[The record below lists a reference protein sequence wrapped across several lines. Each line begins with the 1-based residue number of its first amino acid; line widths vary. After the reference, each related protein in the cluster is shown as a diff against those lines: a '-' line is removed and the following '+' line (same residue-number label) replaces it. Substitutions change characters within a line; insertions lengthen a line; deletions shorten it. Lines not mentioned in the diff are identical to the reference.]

1 MTKKSGNKS
10 AKKAAKRVESSSA
23 LQGNAWIP
31 YRTGIII
38 IAILSIGMIA
48 MTAYQAVTEFGMTW
62 GEGLLR
68 GVLFGGML
76 WVIFFGFILFNRVL
90 GRHR

>member
-10 AKKAAKRVESSSA
+10 AKKAAKQAGSSPE

-38 IAILSIGMIA
+38 IAVLSIGMIV

-68 GVLFGGML
+68 GLLFGGTL
-76 WVIFFGFILFNRVL
+76 WIIFFGFILLNRLL
-90 GRHR
+90 GRH

>member
-10 AKKAAKRVESSSA
+10 AKKATKQAGSSSE
-23 LQGNAWIP
+23 LQGSAWIP

-38 IAILSIGMIA
+38 IAVLSIGMIA

-68 GVLFGGML
+68 GLLFGGTL
-76 WVIFFGFILFNRVL
+76 WIIFFGFILLNRLL
-90 GRHR
+90 GRH

>member
-10 AKKAAKRVESSSA
+10 TKKAAKQAGSA
-23 LQGNAWIP
+23 SELPGNAWIP

-68 GVLFGGML
+68 GVIFGGSL
-76 WVIFFGFILFNRVL
+76 WIIFFGFILLNRLL
-90 GRHR
+90 GRH

>member
-10 AKKAAKRVESSSA
+10 VKKTAKQAASSSG

-62 GEGLLR
+62 AEGLLR
-68 GVLFGGML
+68 GVIFGGSL
-76 WVIFFGFILFNRVL
+76 WIIFFGFILLNRLL
-90 GRHR
+90 GRH